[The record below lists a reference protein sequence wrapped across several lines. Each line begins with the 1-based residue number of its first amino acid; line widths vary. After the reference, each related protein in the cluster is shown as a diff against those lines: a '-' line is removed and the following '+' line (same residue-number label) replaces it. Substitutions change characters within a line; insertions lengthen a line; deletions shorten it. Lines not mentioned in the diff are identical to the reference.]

1 MAKKLPQAEEILKF
15 ANEIEAMQLPRILT
29 FADMIIRNTDKA
41 LRNNSSRLNVHA
53 LAFLITT
60 EKGRE
65 RGLNHSELAN
75 LLIRSNHGVT
85 RIVDALEKDGYVERR
100 RDPNDRRTV
109 YVKITSAGIEFMKNY
124 IAEVAALE
132 KGILSC
138 LNANEIKTLR
148 GLIRKIRHKF
158 QELRS

>member
-1 MAKKLPQAEEILKF
+1 MAKKLPQLKEIKTF
-15 ANEIEAMQLPRILT
+15 ADEIEAMQLPRILT
-29 FADMIIRNTDKA
+29 FADMIIRNTDKV
-41 LRNNSSRLNVHA
+41 LRSNSSRLNVHV

-85 RIVDALEKDGYVERR
+85 RIVDVLEKDGYVKRC

-124 IAEVAALE
+124 IAEVATLE
-132 KGILSC
+132 RGILSC
-138 LNANEIKTLR
+138 LSANETRSLR
-148 GLIRKIRHKF
+148 RLIRKIRQNL
-158 QELRS
+158 QELRT